1 MLTAVHRVAERVA
14 ERAGVEAPY
23 ADLVVGLRAAAPRA
37 LPAVDAASWAAA
49 ASTAAQYAAA
59 AWVLFV
65 GVALVPPL
73 LADSRTAE
81 LIETLS
87 VPWRQLGERL
97 KEQVEAQRSS
107 T

>member
-1 MLTAVHRVAERVA
+1 MGLGAKQAPAATMFSMWGEGIAVR
-14 ERAGVEAPY
+14 
-23 ADLVVGLRAAAPRA
+23 L
-37 LPAVDAASWAAA
+37 DA
-49 ASTAAQYAAA
+49 
-59 AWVLFV
+59 
-65 GVALVPPL
+65 PL

>member
-1 MLTAVHRVAERVA
+1 MC
-14 ERAGVEAPY
+14 
-23 ADLVVGLRAAAPRA
+23 AAA
-37 LPAVDAASWAAA
+37 VEWIAAA
-49 ASTAAQYAAA
+49 ATLRSATATIAVLVAARALKLLGRLGTPAA

-81 LIETLS
+81 LIETLA